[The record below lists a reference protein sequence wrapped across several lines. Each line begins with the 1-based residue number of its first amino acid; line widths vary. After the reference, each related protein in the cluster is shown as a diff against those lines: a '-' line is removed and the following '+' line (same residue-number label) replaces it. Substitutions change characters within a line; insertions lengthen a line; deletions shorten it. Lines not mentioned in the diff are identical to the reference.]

1 MVKFTANVLREFI
14 IYILAITALVFLGL
28 FAMSNR
34 YNFYIHLDEG
44 QVPFTRFNNFT
55 GEVCGYVSQEK
66 KWICLPT
73 TERKLIVDNKSA
85 E

>member
-14 IYILAITALVFLGL
+14 IYILVVTALVFLGL

-34 YNFYIHLDEG
+34 YNFYIHLDVE

-55 GEVCGYVSQEK
+55 GEVCGFLSQEK
-66 KWICLPT
+66 KWVCLPT
-73 TERKLIVDNKSA
+73 TERKLIVKGENNG
-85 E
+85 